1 MARLPVIA
9 AAVLAIAASASV
21 IGTAS
26 AGWRDRDGDVD
37 RDLRDLLRDRI
48 QTRQDL
54 RDFIIDLLHDRQD
67 SRRRLRERAGHWRD
81 RGDEEDED
89 SGGLRGRLRERVGHW
104 RDRGDE
110 EDEDGGGLRARLR
123 ERVGHWR
130 DRGDEQDEDG
140 GGLRGRLRERVG
152 HWRDRGDEED
162 EDGGGLRGRLRE
174 RVGDRVAERRRG
186 GEEGDCYILT
196 RSLRDADRDL
206 LVVVRRRVCR
216 D

>member
-67 SRRRLRERAGHWRD
+67 LRRRLRERAGHWRD

-89 SGGLRGRLRERVGHW
+89 GGGLRG
-104 RDRGDE
+104 
-110 EDEDGGGLRARLR
+110 RLR

-174 RVGDRVAERRRG
+174 RIGDRVAERRRG

>member
-54 RDFIIDLLHDRQD
+54 RDFIIDLFHDRQD
-67 SRRRLRERAGHWRD
+67 LRR
-81 RGDEEDED
+81 
-89 SGGLRGRLRERVGHW
+89 
-104 RDRGDE
+104 
-110 EDEDGGGLRARLR
+110 
-123 ERVGHWR
+123 
-130 DRGDEQDEDG
+130 
-140 GGLRGRLRERVG
+140 RLRERVG

-174 RVGDRVAERRRG
+174 LIGDRVAERRRG